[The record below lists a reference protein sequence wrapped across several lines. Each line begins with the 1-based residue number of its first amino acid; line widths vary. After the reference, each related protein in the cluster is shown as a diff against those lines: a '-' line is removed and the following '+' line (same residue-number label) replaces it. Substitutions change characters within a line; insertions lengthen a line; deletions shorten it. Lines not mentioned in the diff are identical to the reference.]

1 MSGTI
6 GSERTGTIVI
16 DVFSDVV
23 CPYCFI
29 GKRQLERALADEPE
43 GSVEVRWHAFLLN
56 PELPAGDIDEWTLFV
71 QKFGGEERT
80 RAAHA
85 RIAEHGA
92 TVGIAF
98 DLEPD
103 PAHPRPPQNTL
114 PAHQAIAL
122 AAREGRQDEAVEAC
136 FRGYFEQRRDL
147 SDLATVVE
155 LTGVDRDALVA
166 GEGLQE
172 VKADLETA
180 QALEIRGVP
189 FFIADRSVAVSGA
202 QEPALFRRL
211 VAAARER
218 RG

>member
-23 CPYCFI
+23 CPFCFI

-56 PELPAGDIDEWTLFV
+56 PELPPGDVDEHTYFV
-71 QKFGGEERT
+71 QKFGGEERA

-85 RIAEHGA
+85 RVTEYGA

-98 DLEPD
+98 DFRHD
-103 PAHPRPPQNTL
+103 PAHPRPVQNTL

-147 SDLATVVE
+147 SDLATVAE
-155 LTGVDRDALVA
+155 LTGADRDALEA

-172 VKADLETA
+172 VKSDLETA
-180 QALEIRGVP
+180 QALELRGVP
-189 FFIADRSVAVSGA
+189 FFLADRSVAVSGA
-202 QEPALFRRL
+202 QEPALFRKL
-211 VAAARER
+211 LAAARQR